1 MDGDCKPC
9 PVEGELFSGPAE
21 HVIPGMKGRTG
32 HLDDWVA
39 ETPESIAARL
49 ESARSAQGQS
59 RRTMGV
65 MSVISMMMLIASY
78 NAYLS
83 YDTTWILDLPQKELA
98 GGTTVA
104 GVLTDQA
111 LKDWAASR
119 SVQVPLLGIRTSV
132 DDAPVLGT
140 ATLLVLAFWLVLLT
154 RRENHTVGLLLRD
167 TDTDP
172 SGDDRSETAG
182 RGPSYSSAQRW
193 LIFHTVASNSVFI
206 TCDRS
211 LAPVQSLGSRCSTSM
226 SADRGFKAWMSEQ
239 AFAFL
244 SRFFFDF
251 PVIVSSIVFVLDRWS
266 YFEPDAFTVNAQ
278 APGVGSAFFWFS
290 MAVFFVCWIP
300 LVMCCRRA
308 RLYSEATGRVLKEY
322 GTRLRGDLLRHQTT
336 ASQARFTQPAISRIG

>member
-1 MDGDCKPC
+1 MG
-9 PVEGELFSGPAE
+9 
-21 HVIPGMKGRTG
+21 IM
-32 HLDDWVA
+32 
-39 ETPESIAARL
+39 SI
-49 ESARSAQGQS
+49 
-59 RRTMGV
+59 
-65 MSVISMMMLIASY
+65 ISMMMLIASY

-167 TDTDP
+167 TDTEP
-172 SGDDRSETAG
+172 PEDDESESPG
-182 RGPSYSSAQRW
+182 HGPSYSSGQRW

-211 LAPVQSLGSRCSTSM
+211 LAPVQSLG
-226 SADRGFKAWMSEQ
+226 
-239 AFAFL
+239 
-244 SRFFFDF
+244 
-251 PVIVSSIVFVLDRWS
+251 P
-266 YFEPDAFTVNAQ
+266 
-278 APGVGSAFFWFS
+278 
-290 MAVFFVCWIP
+290 
-300 LVMCCRRA
+300 
-308 RLYSEATGRVLKEY
+308 
-322 GTRLRGDLLRHQTT
+322 
-336 ASQARFTQPAISRIG
+336 

>member
-1 MDGDCKPC
+1 M
-9 PVEGELFSGPAE
+9 FSGPAE
-21 HVIPGMKGRTG
+21 HVIQGMKGRIG

-49 ESARSAQGQS
+49 ESARSAQGQA
-59 RRTMGV
+59 RRTMGI
-65 MSVISMMMLIASY
+65 MSIISMMMLIASY

-167 TDTDP
+167 TDTEP
-172 SGDDRSETAG
+172 PEDDESESPG
-182 RGPSYSSAQRW
+182 HGPSYSSGQRW

-211 LAPVQSLGSRCSTSM
+211 LAPVQSLGPKCSGSTS
-226 SADRGFKAWMSEQ
+226 ADGGFKAWMSEQ
-239 AFAFL
+239 AYAFL

-266 YFEPDAFTVNAQ
+266 YFEPDAFTVGAQ
-278 APGVGSAFFWFS
+278 TPGVGSAFFWFS
-290 MAVFFVCWIP
+290 MVVFFVCWIP
-300 LVMCCRRA
+300 LVMCCRRS

-322 GTRLRGDLLRHQTT
+322 GTRLRADLLRHQPN
-336 ASQARFTQPAISRIG
+336 ARRDRFTQQAISRIRG

>member
-1 MDGDCKPC
+1 
-9 PVEGELFSGPAE
+9 
-21 HVIPGMKGRTG
+21 MKGRIR

-49 ESARSAQGQS
+49 ESAKSAQGQA
-59 RRTMGV
+59 RRTMGI
-65 MSVISMMMLIASY
+65 MSIISMMMLIASY

-83 YDTTWILDLPQKELA
+83 YDTTWILNLAQKDQNELA
-98 GGTTVA
+98 PGTTVA

-167 TDTDP
+167 TDTDSP
-172 SGDDRSETAG
+172 EDKSESPG
-182 RGPSYSSAQRW
+182 HRRSYSSGQRW

-206 TCDRS
+206 TCDKS
-211 LAPVQSLGSRCSTSM
+211 LAPVQSLGPTCSASTS
-226 SADRGFKAWMSEQ
+226 ADGGFKTWMSQQ

-266 YFEPDAFTVNAQ
+266 YFERDAFTVGAL
-278 APGVGSAFFWFS
+278 APGIDSPFFWFS
-290 MAVFFVCWIP
+290 MVVFFVCWIP
-300 LVMCCRRA
+300 LVMCCRRL

-322 GTRLRGDLLRHQTT
+322 GMRLRADLLRHQPI
-336 ASQARFTQPAISRIG
+336 ASQGRFTQPAIGRVAG

>member
-1 MDGDCKPC
+1 M
-9 PVEGELFSGPAE
+9 FSIATDR
-21 HVIPGMKGRTG
+21 VDQGMKGRTG
-32 HLDDWVA
+32 HLDDWLA

-49 ESARSAQGQS
+49 ESARSSQAQA

-65 MSVISMMMLIASY
+65 MSIISMMMLVASY

-83 YDTTWILDLPQKELA
+83 YDSTWILELTRKQFA
-98 GGTTVA
+98 GETNVA
-104 GVLTDQA
+104 RVLTEEA

-167 TDTDP
+167 TDTEQ
-172 SGDDRSETAG
+172 GGAG
-182 RGPSYSSAQRW
+182 ESRFPRGAPGPSYSSGQRW
-193 LIFHTVASNSVFI
+193 LIFHSIVSNSLFI

-211 LAPVQSLGSRCSTSM
+211 LAPVQSLARAPSRAGRETGM
-226 SADRGFKAWMSEQ
+226 TGWMSER

-251 PVIVSSIVFVLDRWS
+251 PVIVSTIVFLLDRWS
-266 YFEPDAFTVNAQ
+266 YFEPDAFAVNAQ
-278 APGVGSAFFWFS
+278 TPGAGSTFFWFS
-290 MAVFFVCWIP
+290 MVVFLVCWIP
-300 LVMCCRRA
+300 LVLCCRRS

-322 GTRLRGDLLRHQTT
+322 GGRLRADLLQHQET
-336 ASQARFTQPAISRIG
+336 AGHERFNHAVMTSAGG

>member
-1 MDGDCKPC
+1 MFCHANDD
-9 PVEGELFSGPAE
+9 VDQN
-21 HVIPGMKGRTG
+21 MKGRIG

-49 ESARSAQGQS
+49 ESARNAQAQA

-65 MSVISMMMLIASY
+65 MSIISMMMLIASY

-83 YDTTWILDLPQKELA
+83 YDTTWVLDLA
-98 GGTTVA
+98 GKKLTGDSVA
-104 GVLTDQA
+104 GVLTEQA
-111 LKDWAASR
+111 LQDWAASR

-167 TDTDP
+167 TDTEQT
-172 SGDDRSETAG
+172 GADDSRFQ
-182 RGPSYSSAQRW
+182 RPVPGPSYSSGQRW
-193 LIFHTVASNSVFI
+193 LIFHSVVSNSLFI
-206 TCDRS
+206 TCDQS
-211 LAPVQSLGSRCSTSM
+211 LAPVESL
-226 SADRGFKAWMSEQ
+226 SAKRPSQTNAGGFKTWWSAQ

-251 PVIVSSIVFVLDRWS
+251 PVFVSTVVFALDRWS
-266 YFEPDAFTVNAQ
+266 YFEPDAFAVNAQ
-278 APGVGSAFFWFS
+278 TPGAGSAFFWFS
-290 MAVFFVCWIP
+290 MVVFLACWIP
-300 LVMCCRRA
+300 LVMCCRRS

-322 GTRLRGDLLRHQTT
+322 GARLRADLLRHQDV
-336 ASQARFTQPAISRIG
+336 AGHDRFDRVAAGIGG

>member
-1 MDGDCKPC
+1 M
-9 PVEGELFSGPAE
+9 FSIAAD
-21 HVIPGMKGRTG
+21 HVDQGMKGRTG
-32 HLDDWVA
+32 HLDDWLA

-49 ESARSAQGQS
+49 ESARSSQAQA

-65 MSVISMMMLIASY
+65 MSIISMMMLVASY

-83 YDTTWILDLPQKELA
+83 YDSKWILELA
-98 GGTTVA
+98 RKQFAGETDVA
-104 GVLTDQA
+104 RVLTEEA

-167 TDTDP
+167 TDTEQGGADQSRFP
-172 SGDDRSETAG
+172 RGAP
-182 RGPSYSSAQRW
+182 GPSYSSGQRW
-193 LIFHTVASNSVFI
+193 LIFHSIVSNSLFI

-211 LAPVQSLGSRCSTSM
+211 LAPVQSLARTPSRAGRET
-226 SADRGFKAWMSEQ
+226 GLTAWMSEQ

-251 PVIVSSIVFVLDRWS
+251 PVIVSTIVFLLDRWS
-266 YFEPDAFTVNAQ
+266 YFEPDAFAVNAQ
-278 APGVGSAFFWFS
+278 APGAGSAFFWFS
-290 MAVFFVCWIP
+290 MVVFLVCWIP
-300 LVMCCRRA
+300 LVLCCRRS

-322 GTRLRGDLLRHQTT
+322 GGRLRADLLQHQEI
-336 ASQARFTQPAISRIG
+336 AGHERFNHVVVTSAGG

>member
-1 MDGDCKPC
+1 
-9 PVEGELFSGPAE
+9 
-21 HVIPGMKGRTG
+21 
-32 HLDDWVA
+32 
-39 ETPESIAARL
+39 
-49 ESARSAQGQS
+49 
-59 RRTMGV
+59 
-65 MSVISMMMLIASY
+65 
-78 NAYLS
+78 
-83 YDTTWILDLPQKELA
+83 
-98 GGTTVA
+98 
-104 GVLTDQA
+104 
-111 LKDWAASR
+111 
-119 SVQVPLLGIRTSV
+119 
-132 DDAPVLGT
+132 
-140 ATLLVLAFWLVLLT
+140 LLVLAFWLVLLT

>member
-1 MDGDCKPC
+1 MRRP
-9 PVEGELFSGPAE
+9 
-21 HVIPGMKGRTG
+21 TG

-49 ESARSAQGQS
+49 ESARSAQAQS

-83 YDTTWILDLPQKELA
+83 YDTTWVLDLTQKQLA
-98 GGTTVA
+98 GETNVA

-167 TDTDP
+167 TDTEQAEDGALQLHP
-172 SGDDRSETAG
+172 
-182 RGPSYSSAQRW
+182 RGHRPSYSSGQRW
-193 LIFHTVASNSVFI
+193 LIFHTVASNSLFL

-211 LAPVQSLGSRCSTSM
+211 LAPVQSLGAPRPSSS
-226 SADRGFKAWMSEQ
+226 SVDGGLKAWMGER

-251 PVIVSSIVFVLDRWS
+251 PVIVSSIVFALDRWS
-266 YFEPDAFTVNAQ
+266 YFEPDAFTVGAQ
-278 APGVGSAFFWFS
+278 TPGVGSAFFWFS
-290 MAVFFVCWIP
+290 MAVFFLCWIP
-300 LVMCCRRA
+300 LVMCCRRS
-308 RLYSEATGRVLKEY
+308 RLYSEATGRMLKEY
-322 GTRLRGDLLRHQTT
+322 GARLRADLLRHQPV
-336 ASQARFTQPAISRIG
+336 AGHDGFTRPAVSSVGG

>member
-1 MDGDCKPC
+1 
-9 PVEGELFSGPAE
+9 
-21 HVIPGMKGRTG
+21 MKGRTW

-49 ESARSAQGQS
+49 EGAKSAQAQA

-65 MSVISMMMLIASY
+65 MSIISMMMLIASY

-83 YDTTWILDLPQKELA
+83 YDATWILDLTREQFVGE
-98 GGTTVA
+98 TNVA
-104 GVLTDQA
+104 GVLTNQA

-154 RRENHTVGLLLRD
+154 RRENHTVGHLLRD
-167 TDTDP
+167 TDTEQA
-172 SGDDRSETAG
+172 GDDELRLAQRRHS
-182 RGPSYSSAQRW
+182 PSYASGQRW
-193 LIFHTVASNSVFI
+193 LIFHTIASSSVFI

-211 LAPVQSLGSRCSTSM
+211 LAPVQSLSAKCNSSTNV
-226 SADRGFKAWMSEQ
+226 DREFMTWMSEQ
-239 AFAFL
+239 SYAFL

-251 PVIVSSIVFVLDRWS
+251 PVVVSTIVFALDRWS
-266 YFEPDAFTVNAQ
+266 YFEPDAFAVNAQ
-278 APGVGSAFFWFS
+278 APGAASPFFWFS
-290 MAVFFVCWIP
+290 MIVFLACWIP
-300 LVMCCRRA
+300 LVMCCRRS

-322 GTRLRGDLLRHQTT
+322 GARLRADLLRHQGV
-336 ASQARFTQPAISRIG
+336 AGRDRFNQPAVTSIGG